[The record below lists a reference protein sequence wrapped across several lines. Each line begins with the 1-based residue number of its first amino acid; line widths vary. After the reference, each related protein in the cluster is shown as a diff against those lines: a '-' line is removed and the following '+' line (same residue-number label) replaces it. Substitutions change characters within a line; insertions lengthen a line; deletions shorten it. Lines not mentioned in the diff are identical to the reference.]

1 MSESDK
7 PATPVDEQTLTDQNT
22 NNEIQDNTRTE
33 EVSDSNNTNKNTNS
47 LPAPITAIKNA
58 SALDAITLQSAS
70 RTKGSGVIDDADGG
84 ITPEP
89 GSKAS
94 GCPDGTDT
102 SGTGLVHTD
111 ESAQRPDENKTNT
124 DKGMLKNHIDQYD
137 SFF

>member
-22 NNEIQDNTRTE
+22 NNDFQDNRTE
-33 EVSDSNNTNKNTNS
+33 EVSESNKTNETANS
-47 LPAPITAIKNA
+47 LPAPITTIKNA
-58 SALDAITLQSAS
+58 SALDVITPQSAS
-70 RTKGSGVIDDADGG
+70 RKGSGVIDDADGG

-94 GCPDGTDT
+94 GFPDGTDT
-102 SGTGLVHTD
+102 AGMGLVHTD
-111 ESAQRPDENKTNT
+111 GSAQRPDENKTNT

>member
-70 RTKGSGVIDDADGG
+70 KGSGGIDGADGG
-84 ITPEP
+84 ITPES

-94 GCPDGTDT
+94 GFPDGTDT
-102 SGTGLVHTD
+102 AGMGLVHTD
-111 ESAQRPDENKTNT
+111 GSAQLPDENKTNT

-137 SFF
+137 SFFLI